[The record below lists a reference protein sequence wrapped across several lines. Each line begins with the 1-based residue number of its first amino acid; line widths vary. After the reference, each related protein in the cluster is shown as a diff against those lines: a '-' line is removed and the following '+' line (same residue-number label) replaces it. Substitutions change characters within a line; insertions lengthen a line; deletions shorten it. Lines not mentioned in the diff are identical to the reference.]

1 MDKDAKKLGK
11 GLGALL
17 GGGNLPIASD
27 SVARIKQD
35 SVGTIRIE
43 SIEVNPNQPRTK
55 FDEEALKELAESIK
69 TYGLIQPI
77 TVRPI
82 ANGKYQLISGERRL
96 RACKLAGL
104 QEVPTYVRTVDD
116 MQSIQMALV
125 ENIQREDLNALEIAL
140 SYQRLMDEFGFTQD
154 EVSAKVGKNR
164 STVTNYMRLLK
175 LSLPAQIAVRDNV
188 ISMGHARALV
198 AVENEKLQEKLLKQV
213 VDGGL
218 SVRQTE
224 TLVKKHL
231 DEFKPA
237 KTKIKITLS
246 DEVNEFMS
254 SLSRKLNSKVSVNKD
269 LSGKGKITIPFTSD
283 DDLKKII
290 SKLM

>member
-1 MDKDAKKLGK
+1 MEKDARKLGK

-17 GGGNLPIASD
+17 GGGDLPIASN

-35 SVGTIRIE
+35 SVGKIRID

-55 FDEEALKELAESIK
+55 FDEEALRELAESIK

-104 QEVPTYVRTVDD
+104 QEIPTYVRTVDE

-140 SYQRLMDEFGFTQD
+140 SYQRLVDEFGFTQE
-154 EVSAKVGKNR
+154 EVSDKVGKNR
-164 STVTNYMRLLK
+164 TTITNYLRLLK

-198 AVENEKLQEKLLKQV
+198 TLENEKLQEKVLKQV
-213 VDGGL
+213 IDGGL

-224 TLVKKHL
+224 TLVKKYSS
-231 DEFKPA
+231 EFKPA

-246 DEVNEFMS
+246 DEVNQFVS
-254 SLSRKLNSKVSVNKD
+254 SISKKLNSKVSVSKD
-269 LSGKGKITIPFTSD
+269 LSGKGKIVIPFTSD
-283 DDLKKII
+283 EDLKQMI

>member
-17 GGGNLPIASD
+17 GGGNLPIASN

-140 SYQRLMDEFGFTQD
+140 SYQRLMDEFGFSQD

-198 AVENEKLQEKLLKQV
+198 AVENEKLQGKLLKQV

>member
-1 MDKDAKKLGK
+1 MEKDARKLGK

-17 GGGNLPIASD
+17 GGGDLPIASN

-35 SVGTIRIE
+35 SVGKIRID
-43 SIEVNPNQPRTK
+43 SIEVNPNQPRAK
-55 FDEEALKELAESIK
+55 FDEEALRELAESIK

-104 QEVPTYVRTVDD
+104 QEIPTYVRTVDE

-140 SYQRLMDEFGFTQD
+140 SYQRLVDEFGFSQE
-154 EVSAKVGKNR
+154 EVSDKVGKNR
-164 STVTNYMRLLK
+164 TTITNYLRLLK

-198 AVENEKLQEKLLKQV
+198 TLENEKLQEKVLKQV
-213 VDGGL
+213 IDGGL

-224 TLVKKHL
+224 SLVKKYSS
-231 DEFKPA
+231 EFKPA

-246 DEVNEFMS
+246 DEVNQFVS
-254 SLSRKLNSKVSVNKD
+254 SISKKLNSKVSVSKD
-269 LSGKGKITIPFTSD
+269 LSGKGKIVIPFTSD
-283 DDLKKII
+283 EDLKQMI

>member
-1 MDKDAKKLGK
+1 MEKDAKKLGK

-17 GGGNLPIASD
+17 GGGDLPIASN

-35 SVGTIRIE
+35 SVGKIRID

-55 FDEEALKELAESIK
+55 FDEEALRELAESIK

-82 ANGKYQLISGERRL
+82 ANGRYQLISGERRL

-104 QEVPTYVRTVDD
+104 QEVPTYVRTVDE

-140 SYQRLMDEFGFTQD
+140 SYQRLVDEFGFSQE
-154 EVSAKVGKNR
+154 EVSDKVGKNR
-164 STVTNYMRLLK
+164 TTVTNYLRLLK

-198 AVENEKLQEKLLKQV
+198 TLENEKLQEKVLKQV
-213 VDGGL
+213 IDNGL

-224 TLVKKHL
+224 SLMKKYSS
-231 DEFKPA
+231 EFKPA

-246 DEVNEFMS
+246 DEVNQFVS
-254 SLSRKLNSKVSVNKD
+254 SISKKLNSKVSVNKD
-269 LSGKGKITIPFTSD
+269 LSGKGKIVIPFTSD
-283 DDLKKII
+283 EDLKQMI

>member
-1 MDKDAKKLGK
+1 MEKDAKKLGK
-11 GLGALL
+11 GLLELL
-17 GGGNLPIASD
+17 GGGDLPIASN

-35 SVGTIRIE
+35 SVGKIRID

-55 FDEEALKELAESIK
+55 FDEEALRELAESIK

-82 ANGKYQLISGERRL
+82 ANGRYQLISGERRL

-104 QEVPTYVRTVDD
+104 QEVPTYVRTVDE

-140 SYQRLMDEFGFTQD
+140 SYQRLVDEFGFSQE
-154 EVSAKVGKNR
+154 EVSDKVGKNR
-164 STVTNYMRLLK
+164 TTITNYLRLLK

-198 AVENEKLQEKLLKQV
+198 TLENEKLQDKVLKQV
-213 VDGGL
+213 IDNGL

-224 TLVKKHL
+224 SLVKKYSS
-231 DEFKPA
+231 EFKPA

-246 DEVNEFMS
+246 DEVNQFVS
-254 SLSRKLNSKVSVNKD
+254 SISKKLNSKVSVNKD
-269 LSGKGKITIPFTSD
+269 LSGKGKIVIPFTSD
-283 DDLKKII
+283 EDLKQMI

>member
-1 MDKDAKKLGK
+1 MEKDARKLGK

-17 GGGNLPIASD
+17 GGGDLPIASN

-35 SVGTIRIE
+35 SVGKIRID

-55 FDEEALKELAESIK
+55 FDEEALRELAESIK

-104 QEVPTYVRTVDD
+104 QEVPTYVRTVDE

-140 SYQRLMDEFGFTQD
+140 SYQRLVDEFGFTQE
-154 EVSAKVGKNR
+154 EVSDKVGKNR
-164 STVTNYMRLLK
+164 TTITNYLRLLK

-198 AVENEKLQEKLLKQV
+198 TLENEKLQEKVLKQV
-213 VDGGL
+213 IDGGL

-224 TLVKKHL
+224 TLVKKYSS
-231 DEFKPA
+231 EFKPA

-246 DEVNEFMS
+246 DEVNQFVS
-254 SLSRKLNSKVSVNKD
+254 SISKKLNSKVSVSKD
-269 LSGKGKITIPFTSD
+269 LSGKGKIVIPFTSD
-283 DDLKKII
+283 EDLKQMI